1 MFHACHVFILPQ
13 ALHKELWGEE
23 DDFWLVTPFI
33 RTNHARDECAKDE
46 CAKDECA
53 KDECAKDVPKAAELG
68 LQSANG
74 LWHLVELVVLR

>member
-46 CAKDECA
+46 CAKD
-53 KDECAKDVPKAAELG
+53 VPKAAELG

>member
-1 MFHACHVFILPQ
+1 M
-13 ALHKELWGEE
+13 
-23 DDFWLVTPFI
+23 TPFI